1 MEGIMACTEG
11 EKDIMI
17 LALYSYLNYYK
28 NRLNEVDDLLYI
40 EVIQDKIKTTENMI
54 KELGA

>member
-1 MEGIMACTEG
+1 MKGIMACTEE

-28 NRLNEVDDLLYI
+28 NRLNEVDDQLYI
-40 EVIQDKIKTTENMI
+40 ESIQNKIKITENMI